1 MFIYII
7 LIFLV
12 SLPIL
17 SYLGNLYERRLKSDW
32 KNICVL
38 VLGDIGRSPRMQ
50 YHAIS
55 FAKEGF
61 IVDVVGYP
69 GSPPMREIRENTR
82 IRIHYLRPPPE
93 MQNGILL
100 AHLFI
105 KFCFSY
111 SLFIQRQYIKTIY
124 FLFFFFF
131 SIATSFVLHS
141 KSGMADH

>member
-12 SLPIL
+12 FLPIL
-17 SYLGNLYERRLKSDW
+17 FYLGSLYQRRSDW
-32 KNICVL
+32 KNVCVL

-61 IVDVVGYP
+61 TVDVIGYP
-69 GSPPMREIRENTR
+69 GSPPMRQIRENTR

-93 MQNGILL
+93 MQNGIFLPR
-100 AHLFI
+100 LFI
-105 KFCFSY
+105 KFCFFY
-111 SLFIQRQYIKTIY
+111 SLFIQRQYIKTI
-124 FLFFFFF
+124 FFIFF
-131 SIATSFVLHS
+131 STATSSVLYS
-141 KSGMADH
+141 KSGMADR